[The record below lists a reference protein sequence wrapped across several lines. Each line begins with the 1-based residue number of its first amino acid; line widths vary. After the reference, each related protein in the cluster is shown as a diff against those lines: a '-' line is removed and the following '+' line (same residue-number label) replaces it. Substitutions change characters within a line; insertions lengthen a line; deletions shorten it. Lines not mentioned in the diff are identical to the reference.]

1 MSKKKKHDLK
11 SFRIRP
17 KLDTVAATIA
27 RLVDEARFESWHL
40 GFEAA
45 VASYE
50 ASPNN
55 SQTHTTHTHR
65 STK

>member
-17 KLDTVAATIA
+17 KLDTVGATIA
-27 RLVDEARFESWHL
+27 GLIAEARFESWHL
-40 GFEAA
+40 GYEAA
-45 VASYE
+45 IASFE
-50 ASPNN
+50 ASPKN
-55 SQTHTTHTHR
+55 SQTHTHR